1 MAITVN
7 TNVSALVAQRN
18 LSNANNM
25 LNQSLERLASG
36 SRINSAKDDA
46 AGLQISNRL
55 EAQMSGIDVAVR
67 NANDGISIMQTAEGA
82 MNETTNI
89 MQRMRDLSLQASN
102 GSNSQSERTA
112 IQEEVTAL
120 NDELNR
126 IAETTSFGGKKLLNG
141 SFGSSSFQ
149 IGGSSDTAGTISFS
163 GSLASEL
170 SMSAGYYESVDDI
183 NVTDVGGAQRAVSI
197 LDTAMKYVDSHRSEL
212 GAMQNRFDH
221 AINNLENVHE
231 NLATSNSRIK
241 DTDYAKETTQMLKQQ
256 ILQQVSTT
264 ILAQAKQAPNLALT
278 LLVNVNT
285 NVSAMT
291 AQRYLN
297 NANSAQQTSMER
309 LASGSKINS
318 AKDDAAGLQIS
329 NRLNVQSRGLDVA
342 VRNANDG
349 ISIAQTAEGAMNETT
364 NILQRMRDLSL
375 QSSNGSN
382 SKSERVAIQEEVTAL
397 NDELNRIAETTSFG
411 GNKLLNGTH
420 GTKSFQIGA
429 DNGEAVM
436 LQLKDMRSDNA
447 QMGGKDV
454 TVDTIDVTSVG
465 GAQESV
471 AVIDAA
477 LKYVDSHRAELGA
490 FQNRFDHAIS
500 NLDNINENVNA
511 SKSRIKDTDF
521 AKETTQMTK
530 SQILSQASSSILAQ
544 AKQAPNSALSL
555 LG

>member
-102 GSNSQSERTA
+102 GSNSSSERIA

-141 SFGSSSFQ
+141 SFGYTSFQ
-149 IGGSSDTAGTISFS
+149 IGGSSGEAVQIGLKSMRTDDVNMGGFSYVANGMASDSWEVKSNQNDMTMSFTDRFGQPQEITINAKAGDDIEELATYINGQTDLVSASVNDDGQLQIYMSGEDTAGTISFS

-278 LLVNVNT
+278 LL
-285 NVSAMT
+285 
-291 AQRYLN
+291 
-297 NANSAQQTSMER
+297 
-309 LASGSKINS
+309 G
-318 AKDDAAGLQIS
+318 
-329 NRLNVQSRGLDVA
+329 
-342 VRNANDG
+342 
-349 ISIAQTAEGAMNETT
+349 
-364 NILQRMRDLSL
+364 
-375 QSSNGSN
+375 
-382 SKSERVAIQEEVTAL
+382 
-397 NDELNRIAETTSFG
+397 
-411 GNKLLNGTH
+411 
-420 GTKSFQIGA
+420 
-429 DNGEAVM
+429 
-436 LQLKDMRSDNA
+436 
-447 QMGGKDV
+447 
-454 TVDTIDVTSVG
+454 
-465 GAQESV
+465 
-471 AVIDAA
+471 
-477 LKYVDSHRAELGA
+477 
-490 FQNRFDHAIS
+490 
-500 NLDNINENVNA
+500 
-511 SKSRIKDTDF
+511 
-521 AKETTQMTK
+521 
-530 SQILSQASSSILAQ
+530 
-544 AKQAPNSALSL
+544 
-555 LG
+555 

>member
-18 LSNANNM
+18 LSNANSM

-102 GSNSQSERTA
+102 GSNSQSERAA
-112 IQEEVTAL
+112 IQEEITAL

-141 SFGSSSFQ
+141 SFGSTSFQ
-149 IGGSSDTAGTISFS
+149 IGGSSGEAVQIGLKSMRTDGINMGGFSYVANGMANDSWEVKSNQNDMTMSFTDRFGQPQEITINAKTGDDIEELATYINGQTDLVSASVNDEGQLQIYMSGEDTSGTIAFS

-170 SMSAGYYESVDDI
+170 SMSTGYYESVDDI

-231 NLATSNSRIK
+231 NLAASNSRIK

-278 LLVNVNT
+278 LL
-285 NVSAMT
+285 
-291 AQRYLN
+291 
-297 NANSAQQTSMER
+297 
-309 LASGSKINS
+309 G
-318 AKDDAAGLQIS
+318 
-329 NRLNVQSRGLDVA
+329 
-342 VRNANDG
+342 
-349 ISIAQTAEGAMNETT
+349 
-364 NILQRMRDLSL
+364 
-375 QSSNGSN
+375 
-382 SKSERVAIQEEVTAL
+382 
-397 NDELNRIAETTSFG
+397 
-411 GNKLLNGTH
+411 
-420 GTKSFQIGA
+420 
-429 DNGEAVM
+429 
-436 LQLKDMRSDNA
+436 
-447 QMGGKDV
+447 
-454 TVDTIDVTSVG
+454 
-465 GAQESV
+465 
-471 AVIDAA
+471 
-477 LKYVDSHRAELGA
+477 
-490 FQNRFDHAIS
+490 
-500 NLDNINENVNA
+500 
-511 SKSRIKDTDF
+511 
-521 AKETTQMTK
+521 
-530 SQILSQASSSILAQ
+530 
-544 AKQAPNSALSL
+544 
-555 LG
+555 

>member
-36 SRINSAKDDA
+36 NRINSAKDDA

-112 IQEEVTAL
+112 IQEEITAL

-141 SFGSSSFQ
+141 NFGSTSFQ
-149 IGGSSDTAGTISFS
+149 IGGSSGEAVQIGLKSMRTDDINMGGFSYVANGMANDSWAVKSNQNDMTMSFTDRFGKPQEITINAKVGDDIEELATYINGQTDLVSASVNDDGQLQIYMSGEDTSGTISFS

-170 SMSAGYYESVDDI
+170 SMSAGYYESVNDI
-183 NVTDVGGAQRAVSI
+183 NVTDVGGAQRAVSV

-278 LLVNVNT
+278 LL
-285 NVSAMT
+285 
-291 AQRYLN
+291 
-297 NANSAQQTSMER
+297 
-309 LASGSKINS
+309 G
-318 AKDDAAGLQIS
+318 
-329 NRLNVQSRGLDVA
+329 
-342 VRNANDG
+342 
-349 ISIAQTAEGAMNETT
+349 
-364 NILQRMRDLSL
+364 
-375 QSSNGSN
+375 
-382 SKSERVAIQEEVTAL
+382 
-397 NDELNRIAETTSFG
+397 
-411 GNKLLNGTH
+411 
-420 GTKSFQIGA
+420 
-429 DNGEAVM
+429 
-436 LQLKDMRSDNA
+436 
-447 QMGGKDV
+447 
-454 TVDTIDVTSVG
+454 
-465 GAQESV
+465 
-471 AVIDAA
+471 
-477 LKYVDSHRAELGA
+477 
-490 FQNRFDHAIS
+490 
-500 NLDNINENVNA
+500 
-511 SKSRIKDTDF
+511 
-521 AKETTQMTK
+521 
-530 SQILSQASSSILAQ
+530 
-544 AKQAPNSALSL
+544 
-555 LG
+555 

>member
-102 GSNSQSERTA
+102 GSNSSSERIA

-141 SFGSSSFQ
+141 SFGHTSFQ
-149 IGGSSDTAGTISFS
+149 IGGSSGEAVPIGLKSMRTDDINMGGFSYVSNGMASNSWEVKSNQNDMTMSFTDRFGQPQEITINAKAGDDIEELATYINGQTDLVSASVNDDGQLQIYMSGEDTAGTISFS

-278 LLVNVNT
+278 LL
-285 NVSAMT
+285 
-291 AQRYLN
+291 
-297 NANSAQQTSMER
+297 
-309 LASGSKINS
+309 G
-318 AKDDAAGLQIS
+318 
-329 NRLNVQSRGLDVA
+329 
-342 VRNANDG
+342 
-349 ISIAQTAEGAMNETT
+349 
-364 NILQRMRDLSL
+364 
-375 QSSNGSN
+375 
-382 SKSERVAIQEEVTAL
+382 
-397 NDELNRIAETTSFG
+397 
-411 GNKLLNGTH
+411 
-420 GTKSFQIGA
+420 
-429 DNGEAVM
+429 
-436 LQLKDMRSDNA
+436 
-447 QMGGKDV
+447 
-454 TVDTIDVTSVG
+454 
-465 GAQESV
+465 
-471 AVIDAA
+471 
-477 LKYVDSHRAELGA
+477 
-490 FQNRFDHAIS
+490 
-500 NLDNINENVNA
+500 
-511 SKSRIKDTDF
+511 
-521 AKETTQMTK
+521 
-530 SQILSQASSSILAQ
+530 
-544 AKQAPNSALSL
+544 
-555 LG
+555 

>member
-149 IGGSSDTAGTISFS
+149 IGGSSGEAVQIGLKNMRTDGINMGGFSYVANGKASDSWEVKSNQNDMTMSFTDRFGQPQEITIKAKAGDDIEELATYINGQTDQVSASVNDEGQLQIYMSGEDTAGTISFS

-278 LLVNVNT
+278 LL
-285 NVSAMT
+285 
-291 AQRYLN
+291 
-297 NANSAQQTSMER
+297 
-309 LASGSKINS
+309 G
-318 AKDDAAGLQIS
+318 
-329 NRLNVQSRGLDVA
+329 
-342 VRNANDG
+342 
-349 ISIAQTAEGAMNETT
+349 
-364 NILQRMRDLSL
+364 
-375 QSSNGSN
+375 
-382 SKSERVAIQEEVTAL
+382 
-397 NDELNRIAETTSFG
+397 
-411 GNKLLNGTH
+411 
-420 GTKSFQIGA
+420 
-429 DNGEAVM
+429 
-436 LQLKDMRSDNA
+436 
-447 QMGGKDV
+447 
-454 TVDTIDVTSVG
+454 
-465 GAQESV
+465 
-471 AVIDAA
+471 
-477 LKYVDSHRAELGA
+477 
-490 FQNRFDHAIS
+490 
-500 NLDNINENVNA
+500 
-511 SKSRIKDTDF
+511 
-521 AKETTQMTK
+521 
-530 SQILSQASSSILAQ
+530 
-544 AKQAPNSALSL
+544 
-555 LG
+555 

>member
-25 LNQSLERLASG
+25 LNQSLARLASG

-102 GSNSQSERTA
+102 GSNSSSERIA

-126 IAETTSFGGKKLLNG
+126 IAETISFGGKKLLNG
-141 SFGSSSFQ
+141 SFGHTSFQ
-149 IGGSSDTAGTISFS
+149 IGGSSGEAVQIGLKSMRTDDINMGGFSYVANGMASDSWEVKSNQNDMTMSFTDRFGQPQEITINAKAGDDIEELATYINGQTDLLSASVNDDGQLQIYMSGEDTAGTISFS

-170 SMSAGYYESVDDI
+170 SMSAGYYESVNDI

-278 LLVNVNT
+278 LL
-285 NVSAMT
+285 
-291 AQRYLN
+291 
-297 NANSAQQTSMER
+297 
-309 LASGSKINS
+309 G
-318 AKDDAAGLQIS
+318 
-329 NRLNVQSRGLDVA
+329 
-342 VRNANDG
+342 
-349 ISIAQTAEGAMNETT
+349 
-364 NILQRMRDLSL
+364 
-375 QSSNGSN
+375 
-382 SKSERVAIQEEVTAL
+382 
-397 NDELNRIAETTSFG
+397 
-411 GNKLLNGTH
+411 
-420 GTKSFQIGA
+420 
-429 DNGEAVM
+429 
-436 LQLKDMRSDNA
+436 
-447 QMGGKDV
+447 
-454 TVDTIDVTSVG
+454 
-465 GAQESV
+465 
-471 AVIDAA
+471 
-477 LKYVDSHRAELGA
+477 
-490 FQNRFDHAIS
+490 
-500 NLDNINENVNA
+500 
-511 SKSRIKDTDF
+511 
-521 AKETTQMTK
+521 
-530 SQILSQASSSILAQ
+530 
-544 AKQAPNSALSL
+544 
-555 LG
+555 

>member
-149 IGGSSDTAGTISFS
+149 IGGSSGEAVQIGLKNMRTDDINMGGFSYVANGMASDSWAVKSNQNDMTMSFTDRSGQPQELTINAKAGDDIEELATYINGQTDLVSASVNDEGRLQIYMSGEDTAGTISFS

-278 LLVNVNT
+278 LL
-285 NVSAMT
+285 
-291 AQRYLN
+291 
-297 NANSAQQTSMER
+297 
-309 LASGSKINS
+309 G
-318 AKDDAAGLQIS
+318 
-329 NRLNVQSRGLDVA
+329 
-342 VRNANDG
+342 
-349 ISIAQTAEGAMNETT
+349 
-364 NILQRMRDLSL
+364 
-375 QSSNGSN
+375 
-382 SKSERVAIQEEVTAL
+382 
-397 NDELNRIAETTSFG
+397 
-411 GNKLLNGTH
+411 
-420 GTKSFQIGA
+420 
-429 DNGEAVM
+429 
-436 LQLKDMRSDNA
+436 
-447 QMGGKDV
+447 
-454 TVDTIDVTSVG
+454 
-465 GAQESV
+465 
-471 AVIDAA
+471 
-477 LKYVDSHRAELGA
+477 
-490 FQNRFDHAIS
+490 
-500 NLDNINENVNA
+500 
-511 SKSRIKDTDF
+511 
-521 AKETTQMTK
+521 
-530 SQILSQASSSILAQ
+530 
-544 AKQAPNSALSL
+544 
-555 LG
+555 

>member
-141 SFGSSSFQ
+141 SFGSTSFQ
-149 IGGSSDTAGTISFS
+149 IGGSSGEAVQIGLKNMRTDDINMGGFSYVANGKASDSWEVKSNQNDMTMSFTDRFGQPQEITINAKAGDDIEELATYINGQTDLVSASVNDDGQLQIYMSGEDTAGTISFS

-278 LLVNVNT
+278 LL
-285 NVSAMT
+285 
-291 AQRYLN
+291 
-297 NANSAQQTSMER
+297 
-309 LASGSKINS
+309 G
-318 AKDDAAGLQIS
+318 
-329 NRLNVQSRGLDVA
+329 
-342 VRNANDG
+342 
-349 ISIAQTAEGAMNETT
+349 
-364 NILQRMRDLSL
+364 
-375 QSSNGSN
+375 
-382 SKSERVAIQEEVTAL
+382 
-397 NDELNRIAETTSFG
+397 
-411 GNKLLNGTH
+411 
-420 GTKSFQIGA
+420 
-429 DNGEAVM
+429 
-436 LQLKDMRSDNA
+436 
-447 QMGGKDV
+447 
-454 TVDTIDVTSVG
+454 
-465 GAQESV
+465 
-471 AVIDAA
+471 
-477 LKYVDSHRAELGA
+477 
-490 FQNRFDHAIS
+490 
-500 NLDNINENVNA
+500 
-511 SKSRIKDTDF
+511 
-521 AKETTQMTK
+521 
-530 SQILSQASSSILAQ
+530 
-544 AKQAPNSALSL
+544 
-555 LG
+555 